1 MRLPLALT
9 SACLVTAC
17 LVSVAALAQRVPPE
31 RSPREPVVG
40 LPCEGCE
47 AVFEGMPRTLRSQA
61 RIAAQGTPGQ
71 AMTVTGRV
79 HGRDGRPRAGVVVYA
94 YQTDAGGAYPRPKT
108 SHGPA
113 SDRHGALRGWAV
125 TDAEGRYRF
134 ETIRP
139 GSYPSRDMPEH
150 IHLHV
155 IERGC
160 ATYYIDDLMFTD
172 DPLAT
177 PALLRAHRAGR
188 GGNGLVTPSRVD
200 GRWQAVRD
208 IRLGEKIPGYP
219 DSPACGGRR

>member
-1 MRLPLALT
+1 MRRLLVLEF
-9 SACLVTAC
+9 ACLLVFSPLSMAQDAGRTAP
-17 LVSVAALAQRVPPE
+17 QRLM
-31 RSPREPVVG
+31 REPVVG

-47 AVFEGMPRTLRSQA
+47 AVFEGMPRSLRSQA
-61 RIAAQGTPGQ
+61 RIAPDGTPGQ

-79 HGRDGRPRAGVVVYA
+79 HGRDGRPRAGVVIYA
-94 YQTDAGGAYPRPKT
+94 YQTDAGGVYPRPKV
-108 SHGPA
+108 SHGRA
-113 SDRHGALRGWAV
+113 SDRHGALRGWVV

-134 ETIRP
+134 DTIRP
-139 GSYPSRDMPEH
+139 GSYPSRDTPEH

-160 ATYYIDDLMFTD
+160 ATYYIDDVMFTD

-188 GGNGLVTPSRVD
+188 GGNGLVTPTRAN

-208 IRLGEKIPGYP
+208 ISLGAAIPGYP
-219 DSPACGGRR
+219 ACGSGR

>member
-1 MRLPLALT
+1 MRWPLVLT
-9 SACLVTAC
+9 FVGLAGACIA
-17 LVSVAALAQRVPPE
+17 SMAQEAGRASPPRVV
-31 RSPREPVVG
+31 REPVAG

-47 AVFEGMPRTLRSQA
+47 AVFEGMPRSLRSQA
-61 RIAAQGTPGQ
+61 RIAPQGTPGQ

-79 HGRDGRPRAGVVVYA
+79 HARDGKPRAGVVIYA
-94 YQTDAGGAYPRPKT
+94 YQTDAGGVYPRPDM
-108 SHGPA
+108 SHGRA

-134 ETIRP
+134 DTIRP
-139 GSYPSRDMPEH
+139 GSYPSRDTPEH

-188 GGNGLVTPSRVD
+188 GGNGLATPSRAN

-208 IRLGEKIPGYP
+208 IRLGAGIPGY
-219 DSPACGGRR
+219 PACGGRG